1 LRQKGFDFM
10 EQFVIEGGQKLSGTV
25 VPAGNK
31 NAAQPL
37 LAATLLTDEPV
48 VIKNVPQIGDIA
60 CFIEIL
66 RDLGV
71 SVDETGSHELTV
83 CAAGLNKTSLRTELC
98 RKVRGSFMF
107 AGPLLARHGEAVIPR
122 PGGDR
127 IGRRR
132 VDTHLIALSS
142 LGADI
147 HTNHIY
153 GFKAPQGLKGADIF
167 LDERSVT
174 GTENAV
180 MAAALA
186 KGKTILRNVAS
197 EPHVQELCHLI
208 NQMGGQIS
216 GIGTNELTIEGV
228 DRLGGATH
236 TIGPDY
242 MEVGS
247 FIGLAG
253 ATNSA
258 IRIKD
263 AAPEN
268 MRKSLMVFRRL
279 GLEVKIDGND
289 LVVPEYQKLEILPD
303 VGDAIPRIDNDPW
316 PGFPPDLM
324 SIAIVLATQARGT
337 VLFFEKMFEQRM
349 YWLDRLIDMGAKI
362 IICDPHRAVVVG
374 PCKLYGE
381 HLTSPDIRA
390 GMALIIAAL
399 CADGQS
405 VISNIEQIDRGYENI
420 DVRLRSLGAQIDRV
434 VVED

>member
-1 LRQKGFDFM
+1 
-10 EQFVIEGGQKLSGTV
+10 
-25 VPAGNK
+25 
-31 NAAQPL
+31 
-37 LAATLLTDEPV
+37 
-48 VIKNVPQIGDIA
+48 
-60 CFIEIL
+60 
-66 RDLGV
+66 
-71 SVDETGSHELTV
+71 
-83 CAAGLNKTSLRTELC
+83 
-98 RKVRGSFMF
+98 
-107 AGPLLARHGEAVIPR
+107 
-122 PGGDR
+122 
-127 IGRRR
+127 
-132 VDTHLIALSS
+132 
-142 LGADI
+142 
-147 HTNHIY
+147 
-153 GFKAPQGLKGADIF
+153 
-167 LDERSVT
+167 
-174 GTENAV
+174 
-180 MAAALA
+180 
-186 KGKTILRNVAS
+186 
-197 EPHVQELCHLI
+197 VQELCQLL
-208 NQMGGQIS
+208 NKMGGQIS
-216 GIGTNELTIEGV
+216 GIGTNELTIDGV
-228 DRLGGATH
+228 DSLHGATH

-279 GLEVKIDGND
+279 GLDVEVDGND

-381 HLTSPDIRA
+381 QLTSPDIRA

-420 DVRLRSLGAQIDRV
+420 DARLRSLGAQIERV

>member
-1 LRQKGFDFM
+1 MD
-10 EQFVIEGGQKLSGTV
+10 QFVIEGGHPLSGTI

-37 LAATLLTDEPV
+37 LAATLLTEDPV
-48 VIKNVPQIGDIA
+48 VLKNVPQIGDID
-60 CFIEIL
+60 IIVDIL
-66 RDLGV
+66 RDLGAEI
-71 SVDETGSHELTV
+71 SYSGDHELTICTRSV
-83 CAAGLNKTSLRTELC
+83 EKTTLRTDLC

-107 AGPLLARHGEAVIPR
+107 AGPLLGRFGQATIPR

-132 VDTHLIALSS
+132 VDTHVLALEG
-142 LGADI
+142 LGAQVY
-147 HTNHIY
+147 TNHIY
-153 GFKAPQGLKGADIF
+153 GFKAPKGLVGADIL

-186 KGKTILRNVAS
+186 KGTTILRNVAS
-197 EPHVQELCHLI
+197 EPHVQELCVML
-208 NQMGGQIS
+208 NKMGAQIS
-216 GIGTNELTIEGV
+216 GIGTNELVIVGV
-228 DRLGGATH
+228 AKLSGTTH

-253 ATNSA
+253 ATNSE
-258 IRIKD
+258 IRIAN

-279 GLEVKIDGND
+279 GLEVDIDGED
-289 LVVPEYQKLEILPD
+289 IVVPPFQKLEIMPD

-324 SIAIVLATQARGT
+324 SIAIMVATQAHGT

-374 PCKLYGE
+374 PSKLYGE
-381 HLTSPDIRA
+381 QLTSPDIRA
-390 GMALIIAAL
+390 GMAMIIAAL
-399 CADGQS
+399 CAEGES

-420 DVRLRSLGAQIDRV
+420 DARLRKLGAHIKRV
-434 VVED
+434 TVEE

>member
-1 LRQKGFDFM
+1 M
-10 EQFVIEGGQKLSGTV
+10 EQFVIEGGHKLSGTI

-48 VIKNVPQIGDIA
+48 VLKNVPQIGDIK
-60 CFIEIL
+60 CIIEIL

-71 SVDETGSHELTV
+71 SVDETNDHELTV
-83 CAAGLNKTSLRTELC
+83 CAAGLHKTSLRQDLC

-107 AGPLLARHGEAVIPR
+107 AGPLLGRHGTATIPR

-132 VDTHLIALSS
+132 VDTHLIALAN

-153 GFKAPQGLKGADIF
+153 GFKAPKGLQGADIF

-197 EPHVQELCHLI
+197 EPHVQELCCLL
-208 NQMGGQIS
+208 NKMGAQIT

-253 ATNSA
+253 ATNSP

-263 AAPEN
+263 AAPQH
-268 MRKSLMVFRRL
+268 MRKSMMVFRRL
-279 GLEVKIDGND
+279 GLEVQVDGND
-289 LVVPEYQKLEILPD
+289 LVVPEYQKLEIMPD
-303 VGDAIPRIDNDPW
+303 VGDAVPRIDNDPW

-374 PCKLYGE
+374 PSKLYGE
-381 HLTSPDIRA
+381 QLTSPDIRA

-420 DVRLRSLGAQIDRV
+420 DTRLRSLGAKIERV
-434 VVED
+434 DVED